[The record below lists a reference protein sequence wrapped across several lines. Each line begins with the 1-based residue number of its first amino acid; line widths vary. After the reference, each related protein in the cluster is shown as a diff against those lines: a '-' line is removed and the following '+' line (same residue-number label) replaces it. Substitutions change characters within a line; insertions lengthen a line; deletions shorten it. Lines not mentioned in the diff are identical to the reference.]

1 MGISDRLKNI
11 KSSPS
16 IVEEM
21 PFNDFITEAL
31 TKKISSIPVWYDYDY
46 SKQFELILNFLDNKL
61 NTEFE
66 DLHLSEIEKKEIAEE
81 FLKNNRGFGILDKV
95 LADDYIEAV
104 IVNSSG
110 SVLILQNGKYVK
122 SDLVLNSLQ
131 CKEIISRFKPEQP
144 VTVVCQDDLQIT
156 LISPPVSDNMII
168 IKKIKVVTENLSDLT
183 AQGDIT
189 LEIENYFKHLL
200 KARKNILITGEDVD
214 LLSEFAQV
222 LINSV
227 DYSSRVV
234 LIEDNM
240 PIRTAF
246 DNVSVFSVSSLE
258 QKEFASLLNT
268 VRNLRPD
275 NLVTSFYDVQK
286 LAFYYL
292 NTDELAKGLV
302 TIVSTKGVSEVISKL
317 TEISLKSSK
326 CTEKQAKLKLSS
338 IYDNIVHITK
348 CDDKNYCLS
357 SVMEVSS
364 KKTSSLVTDEVIRY
378 LDGVYVQDLGGV
390 GAFDDD
396 EASVNELHS
405 DTFLERLRK

>member
-11 KSSPS
+11 KSSPN

-21 PFNDFITEAL
+21 PFSDFITEAL

-66 DLHLSEIEKKEIAEE
+66 DLHLSESEKKEIAEE
-81 FLKNNRGFGILDKV
+81 FLKNNRGFGILDKL
-95 LADDYIEAV
+95 LADEDIDAV

-122 SDLVLNSLQ
+122 SDLVLSSLQ
-131 CKEIISRFKPEQP
+131 SKEIISRFKPENP
-144 VTVVCQDDLQIT
+144 VSVICQDDLQIT
-156 LISPPVSDNMII
+156 LISPPVSNNMII
-168 IKKIKVVTENLSDLT
+168 LKKIKAVTENLSDLT

-189 LEIENYFKHLL
+189 FEIEDYFKNLL
-200 KARKNILITGEDVD
+200 KSHKNILITGEDID
-214 LLSEFAQV
+214 LLGEFAQV
-222 LINSV
+222 IINSV
-227 DYSSRVV
+227 DYSSRVA

-246 DNVSVFSVSSLE
+246 DNVSVFSVASLE
-258 QKEFASLLNT
+258 QKEFVSLLNT
-268 VRNLRPD
+268 VRNLKPD
-275 NLVTSFYDVQK
+275 NLVTSFYDLQK

-292 NTDELAKGLV
+292 NTDELAEGLV
-302 TIVSTKGVSEVISKL
+302 TIVPAKGINEVISKL
-317 TEISLKSSK
+317 TEISLKASK

-348 CDDKNYCLS
+348 CDDKNYCIS

-378 LDGVYVQDLGGV
+378 LDGVYVLDLGEAAV
-390 GAFDDD
+390 FDDD
-396 EASVNELHS
+396 EASENELHS
-405 DTFLERLRK
+405 DTFLARLKR

>member
-11 KSSPS
+11 KSSPN

-21 PFNDFITEAL
+21 PFSDFITEAL

-66 DLHLSEIEKKEIAEE
+66 DLHLSESEKKEIAEE
-81 FLKNNRGFGILDKV
+81 FLKNNRGFGILDKL
-95 LADDYIEAV
+95 LADEDIDAV

-122 SDLVLNSLQ
+122 SDLVLSSLQ
-131 CKEIISRFKPEQP
+131 SKEIISRFKPENP
-144 VTVVCQDDLQIT
+144 VSVICQDDLQIT
-156 LISPPVSDNMII
+156 LISPPVSNNMII
-168 IKKIKVVTENLSDLT
+168 LKKIKAVTENLSDLT

-189 LEIENYFKHLL
+189 FEIEDYFKNLL
-200 KARKNILITGEDVD
+200 KSHKNILITGEDID
-214 LLSEFAQV
+214 LLGEFAQII
-222 LINSV
+222 INSV
-227 DYSSRVV
+227 DYSSRVA

-246 DNVSVFSVSSLE
+246 DNVSVFSVASLE
-258 QKEFASLLNT
+258 QKEFVSLLNT
-268 VRNLRPD
+268 VRNLKPD
-275 NLVTSFYDVQK
+275 NLVTSFYDLQK

-292 NTDELAKGLV
+292 NTDELAEGLV
-302 TIVSTKGVSEVISKL
+302 TIVPAKGINEVISKL
-317 TEISLKSSK
+317 TEISLKASK

-348 CDDKNYCLS
+348 CDDKNYCIS

-378 LDGVYVQDLGGV
+378 LDGVYVLDLGEAAV
-390 GAFDDD
+390 FDDD
-396 EASVNELHS
+396 EASENELHS
-405 DTFLERLRK
+405 DTFLARLKR

>member
-11 KSSPS
+11 KSSPN

-21 PFNDFITEAL
+21 PFSDFITEAL

-66 DLHLSEIEKKEIAEE
+66 DLHLSESEKKEIAEE
-81 FLKNNRGFGILDKV
+81 FLKNNRGFGILDKL
-95 LADDYIEAV
+95 LADEDIDAV

-122 SDLVLNSLQ
+122 SDLVLSSLQ
-131 CKEIISRFKPEQP
+131 SKEIISRFKPENP
-144 VTVVCQDDLQIT
+144 VSVICQDDLQIT
-156 LISPPVSDNMII
+156 LISPPVSNNMII
-168 IKKIKVVTENLSDLT
+168 LKKIKAVTENLSDLT

-189 LEIENYFKHLL
+189 FEIEDYFKNLL
-200 KARKNILITGEDVD
+200 KSHKNILITGEDID
-214 LLSEFAQV
+214 LLGEFAQV
-222 LINSV
+222 IINSV
-227 DYSSRVV
+227 DYSSRVA

-246 DNVSVFSVSSLE
+246 DNVSVFSVASLD
-258 QKEFASLLNT
+258 QKEFVSLLNT
-268 VRNLRPD
+268 VRNLKPD
-275 NLVTSFYDVQK
+275 NLVTSFYDLQK

-292 NTDELAKGLV
+292 NTDELAEGLV
-302 TIVSTKGVSEVISKL
+302 TIVPAKGINEVISKL
-317 TEISLKSSK
+317 TEISLKASK

-348 CDDKNYCLS
+348 CDDKNYCIS

-378 LDGVYVQDLGGV
+378 LDGVYVLDLGEAAV
-390 GAFDDD
+390 FDDD
-396 EASVNELHS
+396 EASENELHS
-405 DTFLERLRK
+405 DTFLARLKR

>member
-11 KSSPS
+11 KSSPN

-21 PFNDFITEAL
+21 PFSDFITEAL

-66 DLHLSEIEKKEIAEE
+66 DLHLSESEKKEIAEE
-81 FLKNNRGFGILDKV
+81 FLKNNRGFGILDKL
-95 LADDYIEAV
+95 LADEDIDAV

-122 SDLVLNSLQ
+122 SDLVLSSLQ
-131 CKEIISRFKPEQP
+131 SKEIISRFKPENP
-144 VTVVCQDDLQIT
+144 VSVICQDDLQIT
-156 LISPPVSDNMII
+156 LISPPVSNNMII
-168 IKKIKVVTENLSDLT
+168 LKKIKAVTENLSDLT

-189 LEIENYFKHLL
+189 FEIEDYFKNLL
-200 KARKNILITGEDVD
+200 KSHKNILITGEDID
-214 LLSEFAQV
+214 LLGEFAQV
-222 LINSV
+222 IINSV
-227 DYSSRVV
+227 DYSSRVA

-246 DNVSVFSVSSLE
+246 DNVSVFSVASLD
-258 QKEFASLLNT
+258 QKEFVSLLNT
-268 VRNLRPD
+268 VRNLKPD
-275 NLVTSFYDVQK
+275 NLVTSFYDLQK

-292 NTDELAKGLV
+292 NTDELAEGLV
-302 TIVSTKGVSEVISKL
+302 TIVSAKGINEVISKL
-317 TEISLKSSK
+317 TEISLKASK

-348 CDDKNYCLS
+348 CDDKNYCIS

-378 LDGVYVQDLGGV
+378 LDGVYVLDLGEAAV
-390 GAFDDD
+390 FDDD
-396 EASVNELHS
+396 EASENELHS
-405 DTFLERLRK
+405 DTFLARLKR

>member
-11 KSSPS
+11 KSSPN

-21 PFNDFITEAL
+21 PFSDFITEAL

-66 DLHLSEIEKKEIAEE
+66 DLHLSESEKKEIAEE
-81 FLKNNRGFGILDKV
+81 FLKNNRGFGILDKL
-95 LADDYIEAV
+95 LADEDIDAV

-122 SDLVLNSLQ
+122 SDLVLSSLQ
-131 CKEIISRFKPEQP
+131 SKEIISRFKPENP
-144 VTVVCQDDLQIT
+144 VSVICQDDLQIT
-156 LISPPVSDNMII
+156 LISPPVSNNMII
-168 IKKIKVVTENLSDLT
+168 LKKIKAVTENLSDLT

-189 LEIENYFKHLL
+189 FEIEDYFKNLL
-200 KARKNILITGEDVD
+200 KSHKNILITGEDID
-214 LLSEFAQV
+214 LLGEFVQV
-222 LINSV
+222 IINSV
-227 DYSSRVV
+227 DYSSRVA

-246 DNVSVFSVSSLE
+246 DNVSVFSVASLE
-258 QKEFASLLNT
+258 QKEFVSLLNT
-268 VRNLRPD
+268 VRNLKPD
-275 NLVTSFYDVQK
+275 NLVTSFYDLQK

-292 NTDELAKGLV
+292 NTDELAEGLV
-302 TIVSTKGVSEVISKL
+302 TIVPAKGINEVISKL
-317 TEISLKSSK
+317 TEISLKASK

-348 CDDKNYCLS
+348 CDDKNYCIS

-378 LDGVYVQDLGGV
+378 LDGVYVLDLGEAAV
-390 GAFDDD
+390 FDDD
-396 EASVNELHS
+396 EASENELHS
-405 DTFLERLRK
+405 DTFLARLKR